1 MRASN
6 LLKWKRTLNELRFKH
21 SELEFIQ
28 DINDSHAQ
36 EFQMFLEDYCAK
48 KDIDL
53 VDLNKNLL
61 AAQALKI
68 EETQTDSS
76 EILALPETEI
86 DEGGALVIHH
96 KTPEPVHEDEVLTKD
111 GRELSDAFTK
121 LFKQI
126 ALYLHPDRL
135 QKLSDD
141 ERAERLDLFK
151 EAQAALK
158 EERYYFLLDLSER
171 FGVRTP
177 KNYKQQTRWMKMKI
191 NELNSHIE
199 QEKITY
205 NYKFAECETE
215 EHKERLIKNFIY
227 QVFKVHVE

>member
-28 DINDSHAQ
+28 DINESHAQ
-36 EFQMFLEDYCAK
+36 EFQIFLEEYCAK
-48 KDIDL
+48 KNVDL

-68 EETQTDSS
+68 Q
-76 EILALPETEI
+76 EIQPENERLTLPDTEI
-86 DEGGALVIHH
+86 DQDGALVIHH
-96 KTPEPVHEDEVLTKD
+96 QTPEPVSQDEVLTKD
-111 GRELSDAFTK
+111 GRELADAFTK

-135 QKLSDD
+135 QNLSDE
-141 ERAERLDLFK
+141 ERKERLELFK

-191 NELNSHIE
+191 TDLDSEIDK
-199 QEKITY
+199 EKITY
-205 NYKFAECETE
+205 NYKFAECESE
-215 EHKERLIKNFIY
+215 EDKERLIKNFIY
-227 QVFKVHVE
+227 QVFKVRVE

>member
-21 SELEFIQ
+21 SELELVE
-28 DINDSHAQ
+28 DINESHAQ
-36 EFQMFLEDYCAK
+36 EFQMFLEDFCQRK
-48 KDIDL
+48 KVDL
-53 VDLNKNLL
+53 EDLNKNLL

-68 EETQTDSS
+68 QEHIS
-76 EILALPETEI
+76 EDERISIPDTEI
-86 DEGGALVIHH
+86 DQDGALVIHH
-96 KTPEPVHEDEVLTKD
+96 QTPEPVYHDEVLIKD
-111 GRELSDAFTK
+111 GRELADAFTK

-135 QKLSDD
+135 QNLSDD
-141 ERAERLDLFK
+141 EKTERLELFK

-177 KNYKQQTRWMKMKI
+177 KNYKQQTRWMKTKI
-191 NELNSHIE
+191 NDLDSQIE
-199 QEKITY
+199 KEKITY

-215 EHKERLIKNFIY
+215 EDRERLMRNFIY

>member
-28 DINDSHAQ
+28 DINESHAQ
-36 EFQMFLEDYCAK
+36 EFQIFLEQYCAK
-48 KDIDL
+48 KDVDL
-53 VDLNKNLL
+53 ADLNKNLL

-68 EETQTDSS
+68 QEKES
-76 EILALPETEI
+76 ESERLILPDTEI
-86 DEGGALVIHH
+86 DQDGALVVYHE
-96 KTPEPVHEDEVLTKD
+96 TPEPVSQDEVLTKD
-111 GRELSDAFTK
+111 GRELADAFTK

-135 QKLSDD
+135 QNLSDE
-141 ERAERLDLFK
+141 ERKERLELFK
-151 EAQAALK
+151 EAQSALN

-191 NELNSHIE
+191 NEINSQIE
-199 QEKITY
+199 NEKVTY

-215 EHKERLIKNFIY
+215 EDKETLMKNFIY
-227 QVFKVHVE
+227 QVFKFRVE

>member
-1 MRASN
+1 VRASN

-28 DINDSHAQ
+28 DINESHAQ
-36 EFQMFLEDYCAK
+36 EFQIFLEEYCAK
-48 KDIDL
+48 KNVDL

-68 EETQTDSS
+68 QETQPES
-76 EILALPETEI
+76 ERLTLPDTEI
-86 DEGGALVIHH
+86 DQDGALVIHH
-96 KTPEPVHEDEVLTKD
+96 QTPEPVSQDEVLTKD
-111 GRELSDAFTK
+111 GRELADAFTK

-135 QKLSDD
+135 QNLSDE
-141 ERAERLDLFK
+141 ERKERLELFK

-158 EERYYFLLDLSER
+158 DERYYFLLDLSER

-191 NELNSHIE
+191 ADLDSEIDK
-199 QEKITY
+199 EKITY
-205 NYKFAECETE
+205 NYKFAECESE
-215 EHKERLIKNFIY
+215 EDKERLIKNFIY
-227 QVFKVHVE
+227 QVFKVRVE

>member
-21 SELEFIQ
+21 SELELVE
-28 DINDSHAQ
+28 DINESHAQ
-36 EFQMFLEDYCAK
+36 EFQMFLEDFCQRK
-48 KDIDL
+48 KVDL
-53 VDLNKNLL
+53 EDLNKNLL

-68 EETQTDSS
+68 QEHIS
-76 EILALPETEI
+76 EDERISIPDTEI
-86 DEGGALVIHH
+86 DQDGALVIHH
-96 KTPEPVHEDEVLTKD
+96 QTPEPVYHDEVLIKD
-111 GRELSDAFTK
+111 GRELADAFTK

-135 QKLSDD
+135 QNLSED
-141 ERAERLDLFK
+141 EKAERLELFK

-177 KNYKQQTRWMKMKI
+177 KNYKQQTRWMKTKI
-191 NELNSHIE
+191 NDLDSQIE
-199 QEKITY
+199 KEKITY

-215 EHKERLIKNFIY
+215 EDRERLMRNFIY

>member
-21 SELEFIQ
+21 SELEFIE
-28 DINDSHAQ
+28 DINESHAQ
-36 EFQMFLEDYCAK
+36 EFQMFLEDFCQRK
-48 KDIDL
+48 EVDL
-53 VDLNKNLL
+53 EDLNKNLL

-68 EETQTDSS
+68 QEHIPEDERISIPDTD
-76 EILALPETEI
+76 I
-86 DEGGALVIHH
+86 DQDGALVVHH
-96 KTPEPVHEDEVLTKD
+96 QTPDPVHHDEVLIKD
-111 GRELSDAFTK
+111 GRELADAFTK

-135 QKLSDD
+135 QNLSDD
-141 ERAERLDLFK
+141 EKAERLELFK

-177 KNYKQQTRWMKMKI
+177 KNYKQQTRWMKIKI
-191 NELNSHIE
+191 EDLDSQI
-199 QEKITY
+199 QKEKVTY

-215 EHKERLIKNFIY
+215 EDKERLIRNFIY

>member
-1 MRASN
+1 VRASN

-28 DINDSHAQ
+28 DINESHAQ
-36 EFQMFLEDYCAK
+36 EFQMFLEEYCDRK
-48 KDIDL
+48 KVDL
-53 VDLNKNLL
+53 ADLNKNLL

-68 EETQTDSS
+68 QEAPPKSDRISLPES
-76 EILALPETEI
+76 EINE
-86 DEGGALVIHH
+86 DGALVVHH
-96 KTPEPVHEDEVLTKD
+96 QTPEPVEKDEVLIKD
-111 GRELSDAFTK
+111 GRELADAFTK

-135 QKLSDD
+135 QNLSD
-141 ERAERLDLFK
+141 EEKAERLELFK
-151 EAQAALK
+151 EAQVALK
-158 EERYYFLLDLSER
+158 EERYYFILDLSER

-191 NELNSHIE
+191 VDLDTHIE
-199 QEKITY
+199 QEKVTY
-205 NYKFAECETE
+205 NYKFAECETDE
-215 EHKERLIKNFIY
+215 ERERLIKNFIY

>member
-28 DINDSHAQ
+28 DINESHAQ
-36 EFQMFLEDYCAK
+36 EFQMFLENFCREK
-48 KDIDL
+48 EVDL
-53 VDLNKNLL
+53 ENLNKNLL

-68 EETQTDSS
+68 KEHTPPSEQISLPDS
-76 EILALPETEI
+76 EI
-86 DEGGALVIHH
+86 DEDGALVIHH
-96 KTPEPVHEDEVLTKD
+96 QTPDPVHHDEVLIKD
-111 GRELSDAFTK
+111 GRELSDAFSK

-135 QKLSDD
+135 QGLSD
-141 ERAERLDLFK
+141 EEKQERLELFK
-151 EAQAALK
+151 EAQQALK
-158 EERYYFLLDLSER
+158 DERYYFLLDLSER

-177 KNYKQQTRWMKMKI
+177 KNYKQQTRWMKTKI
-191 NELNSHIE
+191 VDIDSSIE
-199 QEKITY
+199 QEKATY
-205 NYKFAECETE
+205 NYKFAECETDE
-215 EHKERLIKNFIY
+215 DKQKLVKNFIF

>member
-1 MRASN
+1 VRASN

-28 DINDSHAQ
+28 DINESHAQ
-36 EFQMFLEDYCAK
+36 EFQIFLEEYCAK
-48 KDIDL
+48 KNVDL

-68 EETQTDSS
+68 Q
-76 EILALPETEI
+76 EIQPENERLTLPDTEI
-86 DEGGALVIHH
+86 DQDGALVIHH
-96 KTPEPVHEDEVLTKD
+96 QTPEPVSQDEVLTKD
-111 GRELSDAFTK
+111 GRELADAFTK

-135 QKLSDD
+135 QNLSDE
-141 ERAERLDLFK
+141 ERKERLELFK

-191 NELNSHIE
+191 TDLDSEIDK
-199 QEKITY
+199 EKITY
-205 NYKFAECETE
+205 NYKFAECESE
-215 EHKERLIKNFIY
+215 EDKERLIKNFIY
-227 QVFKVHVE
+227 QVFKVRVE

>member
-1 MRASN
+1 VRASN

-21 SELEFIQ
+21 SELEFIE
-28 DINDSHAQ
+28 DINESHAQ
-36 EFQMFLEDYCAK
+36 EFQMFLEDFCQRK
-48 KDIDL
+48 EVDL
-53 VDLNKNLL
+53 EDLNKNLL

-68 EETQTDSS
+68 QEHIPEDERISIPDTD
-76 EILALPETEI
+76 I
-86 DEGGALVIHH
+86 DQDGALVVHH
-96 KTPEPVHEDEVLTKD
+96 QTPDPVHHDEVLIKD
-111 GRELSDAFTK
+111 GRELADAFTK

-135 QKLSDD
+135 QSLSDD
-141 ERAERLDLFK
+141 EKAERLELFK

-177 KNYKQQTRWMKMKI
+177 KNYKQQTRWMKIKI
-191 NELNSHIE
+191 EDLDSQI
-199 QEKITY
+199 QKEKVTY
-205 NYKFAECETE
+205 NYKFAECEAE
-215 EHKERLIKNFIY
+215 EDKERLIRNFIY

>member
-1 MRASN
+1 MS
-6 LLKWKRTLNELRFKH
+6 LNSSKILMNHTHKNFKC
-21 SELEFIQ
+21 
-28 DINDSHAQ
+28 
-36 EFQMFLEDYCAK
+36 FLEDFCQRK
-48 KDIDL
+48 EVDL
-53 VDLNKNLL
+53 EDLNKNLL

-68 EETQTDSS
+68 QEHIPEDERISIPDTD
-76 EILALPETEI
+76 I
-86 DEGGALVIHH
+86 DQDGALVVHH
-96 KTPEPVHEDEVLTKD
+96 QTPDPVHHDEVLIKD
-111 GRELSDAFTK
+111 GRELADAFTK

-135 QKLSDD
+135 QNLSDD
-141 ERAERLDLFK
+141 EKAERLELFK

-177 KNYKQQTRWMKMKI
+177 KNYKQQTRWMKIKI
-191 NELNSHIE
+191 EDLDSQI
-199 QEKITY
+199 QKEKVTY

-215 EHKERLIKNFIY
+215 EDKERLIRNFIY

>member
-28 DINDSHAQ
+28 DINESHAQ
-36 EFQMFLEDYCAK
+36 EFQMFLEEYCDRK
-48 KDIDL
+48 KVDL
-53 VDLNKNLL
+53 ADLNKNLL

-68 EETQTDSS
+68 QEAPPKSDRISLPES
-76 EILALPETEI
+76 EINE
-86 DEGGALVIHH
+86 DGALVVHH
-96 KTPEPVHEDEVLTKD
+96 QTPEPVEKDEVLIKD
-111 GRELSDAFTK
+111 GRELADAFTK

-135 QKLSDD
+135 QNLSD
-141 ERAERLDLFK
+141 EEKAERLELFK
-151 EAQAALK
+151 EAQVALK
-158 EERYYFLLDLSER
+158 EERYYFILDLSER

-191 NELNSHIE
+191 VDLDTHIE
-199 QEKITY
+199 QEKVTY
-205 NYKFAECETE
+205 NYKFAECETDE
-215 EHKERLIKNFIY
+215 ERERLIKNFIY